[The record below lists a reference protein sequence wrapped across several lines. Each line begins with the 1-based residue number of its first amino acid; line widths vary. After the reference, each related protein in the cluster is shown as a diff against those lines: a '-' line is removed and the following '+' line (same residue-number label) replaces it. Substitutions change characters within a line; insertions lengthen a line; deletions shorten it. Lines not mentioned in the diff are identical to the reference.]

1 MLRTLLFSV
10 FILSS
15 LSTIAQ
21 WKSFYPD
28 NKPPKSQIKKD
39 KSDNDLLFNTIYFN
53 ALKQKSLE
61 NYDQSLKVFQRCI
74 KMKPNNIE
82 VVYQASL
89 ISSFLGL
96 SAEAILYSEQT
107 VESKP
112 KNIWYLRNHIENL
125 LELPDYKLA
134 SEYLLKLVDLEPN
147 NEVNFYQLADSYI
160 YDKNYR
166 KAISVYNRLEKIRGI
181 SKLTSMQKQKL
192 YMQTKN
198 FKMATNEIFKLSD
211 KFPLDLEILEILAE
225 CYLLSDKRD
234 LAFDIFKRI
243 ALLNPENG
251 KIHLTL
257 ANYYRDKNNNNK
269 SYDELRLAFSSSQ
282 LSLEVKISILA
293 SYFPLLT
300 TNDTLKKQAYELCLI
315 MINIHPLSPQVYAIY
330 ADLLFSDKKKN
341 QAKELY
347 KKTLKID
354 KNFKDVWTQ
363 LLFIDVEQ
371 NNFDSL
377 LLYSFDALN
386 LFPTDPLYYYFYAI
400 SNLRINQPIIAFKYL
415 EIGIEYV
422 YDNPPLLKEF
432 QISLAES
439 SNSLQEYSYSD
450 SIYEKVLSVDP
461 DNILVLN
468 NFSYYLSLRKEKLE
482 KAKTMSYKC
491 NKLEPNN
498 GTYQDTYA
506 WVLFC
511 LGEYV
516 EARLWVEK
524 AIKNGSDTSF
534 VVLEHYGDILF
545 KLNLKQ
551 EAIVQWKKA
560 FSINEKSQSL
570 MKKISNE

>member
-61 NYDQSLKVFQRCI
+61 NYDQSLKIFQRCI

-96 SAEAILYSEQT
+96 STEAILYSEQT

-243 ALLNPENG
+243 ALLSPENG

-341 QAKELY
+341 QAKEFY

-386 LFPTDPLYYYFYAI
+386 LFPSDPLYYYFYAI

-439 SNSLQEYSYSD
+439 SNSMQEYSYSD

-560 FSINEKSQSL
+560 FSINGKSQSL

>member
-61 NYDQSLKVFQRCI
+61 NYDQSLKIFQRCI

-89 ISSFLGL
+89 ISSFLGI

-243 ALLNPENG
+243 ALLSPENG

-341 QAKELY
+341 QAKEFY

-560 FSINEKSQSL
+560 FSINGKSQSL

>member
-511 LGEYV
+511 LGDYV

>member
-61 NYDQSLKVFQRCI
+61 NYDQSLKIFQRCI

-243 ALLNPENG
+243 ALLSPENG

-341 QAKELY
+341 QAKEFY

-439 SNSLQEYSYSD
+439 SNSMQEYSYSD

-560 FSINEKSQSL
+560 FSINGKSQSL

>member
-61 NYDQSLKVFQRCI
+61 NYDQSLKIFQRCI

-96 SAEAILYSEQT
+96 STEAILYSEQT

-243 ALLNPENG
+243 ALLSPENG

-341 QAKELY
+341 QAKEFY
-347 KKTLKID
+347 KKTLNID

-439 SNSLQEYSYSD
+439 SNSMQEYSYSD

-468 NFSYYLSLRKEKLE
+468 NFSYYLSLRMEKLE

-560 FSINEKSQSL
+560 FSINGKSQSL

>member
-61 NYDQSLKVFQRCI
+61 NYDQSLKIFQRCI

-96 SAEAILYSEQT
+96 STEAILYSEQT

-243 ALLNPENG
+243 ALLSPENG

-341 QAKELY
+341 QAKEFY

-439 SNSLQEYSYSD
+439 SNSMQEYSYSD

-524 AIKNGSDTSF
+524 AINNGSDTSF

-560 FSINEKSQSL
+560 FSINGKSQSL

>member
-61 NYDQSLKVFQRCI
+61 NYDQSLKIFQRCI

-134 SEYLLKLVDLEPN
+134 SEYLFKLVDLEPN

-243 ALLNPENG
+243 ALLSPENG

-341 QAKELY
+341 QAKEFY

-439 SNSLQEYSYSD
+439 SNSMQEYSYSD

-560 FSINEKSQSL
+560 FSINGKSQSL

>member
-1 MLRTLLFSV
+1 MLRTLLFSI

>member
-61 NYDQSLKVFQRCI
+61 NYHQSLKIFQRCI

-243 ALLNPENG
+243 ALLSSENG

-341 QAKELY
+341 QAKEFY

-560 FSINEKSQSL
+560 FSINGKSQSL

>member
-61 NYDQSLKVFQRCI
+61 NYDQSLKIFQRCI

-243 ALLNPENG
+243 ALLSPENG

-341 QAKELY
+341 QAKEFY

-560 FSINEKSQSL
+560 FSINGKSQSL

>member
-96 SAEAILYSEQT
+96 SSEAILYSEQT

-166 KAISVYNRLEKIRGI
+166 KAIFVYNRLEKIRGI

-468 NFSYYLSLRKEKLE
+468 NFSYYLSLRKEKLK

>member
-1 MLRTLLFSV
+1 
-10 FILSS
+10 
-15 LSTIAQ
+15 
-21 WKSFYPD
+21 
-28 NKPPKSQIKKD
+28 
-39 KSDNDLLFNTIYFN
+39 
-53 ALKQKSLE
+53 
-61 NYDQSLKVFQRCI
+61 
-74 KMKPNNIE
+74 
-82 VVYQASL
+82 
-89 ISSFLGL
+89 
-96 SAEAILYSEQT
+96 
-107 VESKP
+107 
-112 KNIWYLRNHIENL
+112 LRNHIENL

-243 ALLNPENG
+243 ALLSPENG

-257 ANYYRDKNNNNK
+257 ANYYRDKSNNNK

-341 QAKELY
+341 QAKEFY

-560 FSINEKSQSL
+560 FSINGKSQSL

>member
-15 LSTIAQ
+15 LSAIAQ

-61 NYDQSLKVFQRCI
+61 NYDQSLKIFQRCI

-243 ALLNPENG
+243 ALLSPENG

-341 QAKELY
+341 QAKEFY

-560 FSINEKSQSL
+560 FSINGKSQSL

>member
-61 NYDQSLKVFQRCI
+61 NYDQSLKIFQRCI

-96 SAEAILYSEQT
+96 STEAILYSEQT

-243 ALLNPENG
+243 ALLSPENG

-341 QAKELY
+341 QAKEFY

-439 SNSLQEYSYSD
+439 SNSMQEYSYSD

-560 FSINEKSQSL
+560 FSINGKSQSL

>member
-61 NYDQSLKVFQRCI
+61 NYDQSLKIFQRCI

-243 ALLNPENG
+243 ALLSPENG

-341 QAKELY
+341 QAKEFY

-422 YDNPPLLKEF
+422 YENPPLLKEF

-560 FSINEKSQSL
+560 FSINGKSQSL

>member
-61 NYDQSLKVFQRCI
+61 NYDQSLKIFQRCI

-96 SAEAILYSEQT
+96 STEAILYSEQT

-243 ALLNPENG
+243 ALLSPENG

-341 QAKELY
+341 QAKEFY

-415 EIGIEYV
+415 ELGIEYV

-560 FSINEKSQSL
+560 FSINVKSQSL

>member
-61 NYDQSLKVFQRCI
+61 NYDQSLKIFQRCI

-269 SYDELRLAFSSSQ
+269 SYDELRLAFSSIQ

-341 QAKELY
+341 QAKEFY

-560 FSINEKSQSL
+560 FSINVKSQSL

>member
-61 NYDQSLKVFQRCI
+61 NYDQSLKIFQRCI

-243 ALLNPENG
+243 ALLSPENG

-269 SYDELRLAFSSSQ
+269 SYDELRLAFSSIQ

-341 QAKELY
+341 QAKEFY

-415 EIGIEYV
+415 ELGIEYV

-524 AIKNGSDTSF
+524 AINNGSDTSF

-560 FSINEKSQSL
+560 FSINGKSQSL

>member
-61 NYDQSLKVFQRCI
+61 NYDQSLKIFQRCI

-96 SAEAILYSEQT
+96 STEAILYSEQT

-243 ALLNPENG
+243 ALLSPENG

-341 QAKELY
+341 QAKEFY

-560 FSINEKSQSL
+560 FSINGKSQSL

>member
-61 NYDQSLKVFQRCI
+61 NYDQSLKIFQRCI

-166 KAISVYNRLEKIRGI
+166 KAISIYNRLEKIRGI

-269 SYDELRLAFSSSQ
+269 SYDELRLAFSSIQ

-341 QAKELY
+341 QAKEFY

-415 EIGIEYV
+415 ELGIEYV

-560 FSINEKSQSL
+560 FSINVKSQSL

>member
-61 NYDQSLKVFQRCI
+61 NYDQSLKIFQRCI

-243 ALLNPENG
+243 ALLSPENV
-251 KIHLTL
+251 KIHLSL

-341 QAKELY
+341 QAKEFY

-560 FSINEKSQSL
+560 FSINGKSQSL

>member
-61 NYDQSLKVFQRCI
+61 NYDQSLKIFQRCI

-96 SAEAILYSEQT
+96 STEAILYSEQT

-243 ALLNPENG
+243 ALLSPENG

-341 QAKELY
+341 QAKEFY

-560 FSINEKSQSL
+560 FSINGKSQSL
-570 MKKISNE
+570 IKKISNE

>member
-243 ALLNPENG
+243 ALLSPENG

-341 QAKELY
+341 QAKEFY

-560 FSINEKSQSL
+560 FSINGKSQSL

>member
-61 NYDQSLKVFQRCI
+61 NYDQSLKIFQRCI

-243 ALLNPENG
+243 ALLSPQNG

-341 QAKELY
+341 QAKEFY

-560 FSINEKSQSL
+560 FSINGKSQSL